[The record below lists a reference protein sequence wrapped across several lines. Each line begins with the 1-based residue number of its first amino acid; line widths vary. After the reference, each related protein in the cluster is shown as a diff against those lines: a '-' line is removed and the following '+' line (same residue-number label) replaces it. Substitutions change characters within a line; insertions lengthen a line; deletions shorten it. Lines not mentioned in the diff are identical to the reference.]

1 LIRAARPNVP
11 LIRREALREAASGR
25 LTQGHTLA
33 FVSPR
38 PRKWRFVVPILLI
51 VAIFLGNSLRER
63 LTARAAPTLPRRTP
77 AEVADWA
84 AGPHP
89 QPRSGFFD
97 LSTNL
102 GLGDFGTASG
112 ESGGSFVGLA
122 AGTNRARVWQ
132 DGAGRRRIALLAPL
146 QETDWYREGD
156 TTYVWHSNDVRVTKV
171 DTPAVATAEP
181 TDGLITLLASGGTV
195 ETPDALATRLLPL
208 RQAST
213 RLVLHEPSH
222 VAGRPVYELGLIP
235 DSNVSLVT
243 EVAISVDAETGLPL
257 RVAVETRSGTVAI
270 RNEFTS
276 LTLRRPADFHFTFR
290 PPSEARVADGATV
303 VTSPEVFDDWRKQH
317 QREEAIQD
325 VESVAGVNRS
335 LVRLATGGTGWDEVV
350 MLSGFRPWRVE
361 QLTRGAETVTGPF
374 GTGQLVR
381 TPVFNLLVLNSGR
394 IVGGAVTPAGL
405 ESAAAQDA
413 GAQ

>member
-1 LIRAARPNVP
+1 VRAGP
-11 LIRREALREAASGR
+11 G
-25 LTQGHTLA
+25 
-33 FVSPR
+33 
-38 PRKWRFVVPILLI
+38 KWRLVVPILLI

-122 AGTNRARVWQ
+122 AGTNRARVWE

-171 DTPAVATAEP
+171 DTPSVATTDAS
-181 TDGLITLLASGGTV
+181 DGLITLLASGGTV
-195 ETPDALATRLLPL
+195 ETPDGLATRLLPL
-208 RQAST
+208 RQEST

-235 DSNVSLVT
+235 DSKTSLVT
-243 EVAISVDAETGLPL
+243 EVAISVDADTGLPL
-257 RVAVETRSGTVAI
+257 RVAVETRGGTVAI
-270 RNEFTS
+270 RNEFTE
-276 LTLRRPADFHFTFR
+276 LTLRRPAESHFTFR
-290 PPSEARVADGATV
+290 PPSEARVADGETV
-303 VTSPEVFDDWRKQH
+303 VTSPDVFDDWRKH
-317 QREEAIQD
+317 RERENAIED
-325 VESVAGVNRS
+325 VQSVAGVDRS
-335 LVRLATGGTGWDEVV
+335 LVRLATWGTGGDKVV

-361 QLTRGAETVTGPF
+361 QLTRTAETVTGPY
-374 GTGQLVR
+374 GTAQLVR
-381 TPVFNLLVLNSGR
+381 TPVFNLLILNNGR
-394 IVGGAVTPAGL
+394 IVAGAVTPAGL
-405 ESAAAQDA
+405 ESAAAQ
-413 GAQ
+413 GHGGTVR